1 MAIHAALLRCCR
13 ALALASLAGL
23 AAAAFIP
30 ASAHA
35 AHNHKIDQLIGAMT
49 LDEKISMLRGSVPG
63 LPGQP
68 AADPLANGEV
78 GYVPGI
84 PRLGIPPLRFTDGP
98 AGVRITPPTTAMPSP
113 VSLAATFSTD
123 FARQYGKVLGHD
135 AQATNNDVIFA
146 PMINLVRVPYG
157 GRDFETLGEDPFL
170 MSRIVVPEMLAIQ
183 REGTIATPKHFA
195 ENNQETNRQGI
206 DVNVDER
213 TLNEI
218 ELPAF
223 EASVKAGAG
232 SVMCAYNKVNGLF
245 SCENPTLLTDILRT
259 RWGFDGFVV
268 SDYGANQSV
277 VPALTA
283 GMGVEFLSQ
292 HFGDPQSGLK
302 AAVTTGQLP
311 VSVVDRAVRGILN
324 TMDRFG
330 LLKGASPT
338 AGTVMQPQRPQLDV
352 EADAKIARDVATA
365 GAVLLKNG
373 GVLPLS
379 PGELSGLVVI
389 GATARQLLVG
399 GGGSSQV
406 EGFKAREKSPLTAL
420 TELAGPAAN
429 ITFKVGIDLDGV
441 LVPASVLSLPGGGT
455 QGLLRTNNKTGATQ
469 IDPQIDF
476 TGANALPVGS
486 DVTWTGTITVPTAG
500 DYEFKIQTD
509 PSPGLAFDV
518 GVGTGTVSV
527 DNVQLGQTVPF
538 LGNLSRLPTTDGLA
552 NAGGHIT
559 LSAGPHTIKVTGTT
573 AGAFIFPP
581 STNPLQIRLAWIT
594 SEQRQQNLADAAAA
608 AHSAKA
614 ALVFVHEEGSEGVD
628 RPSLSLPLDQD
639 GLIQAV
645 TAATPRAA
653 IVINSGYPVAM
664 PWVDSSNAILQMWY
678 PGQEGGTATAEL
690 LLGQANPSGK
700 LPVTFPLSDAI
711 TPFAGLPERF
721 PGRDPLGTARFPGLD
736 LGTANARQYYSEGIF
751 VGYRWYDANGI
762 QPLFPFGHGL
772 SYTRFDYSALKV
784 QRDDD
789 GFEVSF
795 RVRNVG
801 QLKGA
806 EVPQVYLGPPNPAPV
821 PMAPKQLVGFERIE
835 LGPGESEKVNLH
847 IGARQLSYWSTV
859 KHDWVIAGGDRP
871 VYVGSSSRDIR
882 LQGQAKERR
891 GHD

>member
-1 MAIHAALLRCCR
+1 MAIHAAVLRCCR
-13 ALALASLAGL
+13 ALALGSLAGL
-23 AAAAFIP
+23 AAAGFIP

-35 AHNHKIDQLIGAMT
+35 AHNHKIDQLIAAMT
-49 LDEKISMLRGSVPG
+49 VDEKISMLRGSVPG

-78 GYVPGI
+78 GYLPGI

-98 AGVRITPPTTAMPSP
+98 GGVRITPPTTAMPAP

-183 REGTIATPKHFA
+183 GEGTIATPKHFA

-232 SVMCAYNKVNGLF
+232 SVMCAYNKVNALY
-245 SCENPTLLTDILRT
+245 SCENPTLLTDILRK
-259 RWGFDGFVV
+259 RWRFDGFVV

-292 HFGDPQSGLK
+292 HFAGLK
-302 AAVTTGQLP
+302 ATVTSGQLP
-311 VSVVDRAVRGILN
+311 VSVIDRVVRGILN

-330 LLKGASPT
+330 LLEGASP
-338 AGTVMQPQRPQLDV
+338 AGGTVIEPQRPQLDV

-365 GAVLLKNG
+365 GAVLLKNE

-379 PGELSGLVVI
+379 RENLRSLAVI
-389 GATARQLLVG
+389 GPTGRQLLVG

-406 EGFKAREKSPLTAL
+406 EGFREREKSPLTAL
-420 TELAGPAAN
+420 TQLAGPGAN
-429 ITFKVGIDLDGV
+429 IAFSVGIDLDGV
-441 LVPASVLSLPGGGT
+441 PVPASVLSPPGGGA
-455 QGLLRTNNKTGATQ
+455 QGLLRTNNVTGATQ

-476 TGANALPVGS
+476 TRTNALPTGS
-486 DVTWTGTITVPTAG
+486 DVTWTGTVTVPTAG
-500 DYEFKIQTD
+500 EYEFKIQTD

-518 GVGTGTVSV
+518 GIGTGTVSV
-527 DNVQLGQTVPF
+527 DSVQLGRTVPF
-538 LGNLSRLPTTDGLA
+538 FGNLSRLPTTDALA
-552 NAGGHIT
+552 NAGGRIT
-559 LSAGPHTIKVTGTT
+559 LSAGPHTIQVTGTT
-573 AGAFIFPP
+573 KGAFFIPP
-581 STNPLQIRLAWIT
+581 SPNPLQIRLAWMT
-594 SEQRQQNLADAAAA
+594 PELRQARIDAAVAA
-608 AHSAKA
+608 ARSARA
-614 ALVFVHEEGSEGVD
+614 VLVFVHEEGTEGSD
-628 RPSLSLPLDQD
+628 RPSLSLPLEQN
-639 GLIQAV
+639 GLIAAV
-645 TAATPRAA
+645 VSANPRTT
-653 IVINSGYPVAM
+653 VVLNSGYPVVM
-664 PWVDSSNAILQMWY
+664 PWVDRVNAILQMWY
-678 PGQEGGTATAEL
+678 PGQEGGDATAEL
-690 LLGQANPSGK
+690 LLGQANPGGK
-700 LPVTFPLSDAI
+700 LPVTFPRAEAD
-711 TPFAGLPERF
+711 TPFAGHPERF
-721 PGRDPLGTARFPGLD
+721 PGLAIGTPS
-736 LGTANARQYYSEGIF
+736 ARQFYSEGIF

-772 SYTRFDYSALKV
+772 SYTRFDYSDLKIHPEG
-784 QRDDD
+784 D
-789 GFEVSF
+789 GFAVSF

-801 QLKGA
+801 QVNGA
-806 EVPQVYLGPPNPAPV
+806 EVPQVYLGPPSSAPV

-835 LGPGESEKVNLH
+835 LGPGESEKVKLH
-847 IGARQLSYWSTV
+847 IGERQLSYWSTV
-859 KHDWVIAGGDRP
+859 THDWVVAGGDRP

-891 GHD
+891 GRD

>member
-1 MAIHAALLRCCR
+1 MAIHATLLRCCR

-23 AAAAFIP
+23 AAAGFIP

-35 AHNHKIDQLIGAMT
+35 AHNHKIDQLIAAMT

-68 AADPLANGEV
+68 AADPLSNGEV
-78 GYVPGI
+78 GYLPGI

-98 AGVRITPPTTAMPSP
+98 GGVRITPPTTAMPAP

-183 REGTIATPKHFA
+183 GEGTIATPKHFA

-232 SVMCAYNKVNGLF
+232 SVMCAYNKVNGLY
-245 SCENPTLLTDILRT
+245 SCENPTLLTDILRK
-259 RWGFDGFVV
+259 RWRFDGFVV

-292 HFGDPQSGLK
+292 HFAGLK
-302 AAVTTGQLP
+302 AAVTSGQLP

-330 LLKGASPT
+330 LLEGASP
-338 AGTVMQPQRPQLDV
+338 AGGTVIQPQRPQLDV

-365 GAVLLKNG
+365 GAVLLKNE

-379 PGELSGLVVI
+379 REDLRSLAVI
-389 GATARQLLVG
+389 GPTGRQLLVG

-406 EGFKAREKSPLTAL
+406 EGFREREKSPLTAL
-420 TELAGPAAN
+420 TQLAGPGAN
-429 ITFKVGIDLDGV
+429 IAFSVGLDLDGV
-441 LVPASVLSLPGGGT
+441 LVPASVLSPPGGG
-455 QGLLRTNNKTGATQ
+455 QGLLRTNNVNGATQ
-469 IDPQIDF
+469 IDSQIDF
-476 TGANALPVGS
+476 TGAKALPVGS
-486 DVTWTGTITVPTAG
+486 DVTWTGTVTVPTAG
-500 DYEFKIQTD
+500 EYEFKIQTD
-509 PSPGLAFDV
+509 PSPGLDFAV
-518 GVGTGTVSV
+518 GIGSGTVSV
-527 DNVQLGQTVPF
+527 DSVQLGQTVPF
-538 LGNLSRLPTTDGLA
+538 FGNLSRLPTTDGLA
-552 NAGGHIT
+552 NAGGRIT
-559 LSAGPHTIKVTGTT
+559 LSAGRHTIKVTGTT
-573 AGAFIFPP
+573 RGAFFIPP
-581 STNPLQIRLAWIT
+581 SPTPLQIRLAWMT
-594 SEQRQQNLADAAAA
+594 PELRQARIDAAVAA
-608 AHSAKA
+608 ARSARA
-614 ALVFVHEEGSEGVD
+614 VLVFVHEEGTEGVD
-628 RPSLSLPLDQD
+628 RSSLSLPLDQD

-653 IVINSGYPVAM
+653 VVVNSGYPVAM
-664 PWVDSSNAILQMWY
+664 PWVGSSNAILQMWY

-700 LPVTFPLSDAI
+700 LPVTFPRSDAD
-711 TPFAGLPERF
+711 TPFAGHPE
-721 PGRDPLGTARFPGLD
+721 RFPGLD
-736 LGTANARQYYSEGIF
+736 LRTVNARQYYSEGIF

-789 GFEVSF
+789 GLEVSF

-801 QLKGA
+801 QVKGA

-821 PMAPKQLVGFERIE
+821 PMAPKQLAGFERIE
-835 LGPGESEKVNLH
+835 LGPGKSEKVKLH
-847 IGARQLSYWSTV
+847 IGARQLSYWSTA
-859 KHDWVIAGGDRP
+859 KHDWVVAGGDRP

-882 LQGQAKERR
+882 LQGRAKERR
-891 GHD
+891 GDD

>member
-13 ALALASLAGL
+13 ALALVSLAGL
-23 AAAAFIP
+23 GAAGFIP

-35 AHNHKIDQLIGAMT
+35 AHNHKIDQLIAAMT

-78 GYVPGI
+78 GYLPGI

-98 AGVRITPPTTAMPSP
+98 AGVRITPPTTAMPAP

-183 REGTIATPKHFA
+183 GEGTIATPKHFA

-223 EASVKAGAG
+223 EASVKTGAG
-232 SVMCAYNKVNGLF
+232 SVMCAYNKVNGLY
-245 SCENPTLLTDILRT
+245 SCENPTLLTDILRK

-277 VPALTA
+277 VPALSA

-292 HFGDPQSGLK
+292 NFAGLK
-302 AAVTTGQLP
+302 AAVTSGQLP

-324 TMDRFG
+324 SMDRFG
-330 LLKGASPT
+330 LLEGASP
-338 AGTVMQPQRPQLDV
+338 AGGMVIEPQRPQLDV

-365 GAVLLKNG
+365 GAVLLKNE

-379 PGELSGLVVI
+379 REDLRSLAVI
-389 GATARQLLVG
+389 GPTGRQLLVG

-406 EGFKAREKSPLTAL
+406 EGFREREKSPLSAL
-420 TELAGPAAN
+420 TQLAGPGAN
-429 ITFKVGIDLDGV
+429 IAFSVGIDLDGV
-441 LVPASVLSLPGGGT
+441 LVPASVLSPPGGG
-455 QGLLRTNNKTGATQ
+455 QGLLRTNNVTGATQ
-469 IDPQIDF
+469 IDSQIDF
-476 TGANALPVGS
+476 TGAKALPVGS
-486 DVTWTGTITVPTAG
+486 DVTWTGTVKVPTAG
-500 DYEFKIQTD
+500 EYEFKIQTD
-509 PSPGLAFDV
+509 PSPGLAFGV

-527 DNVQLGQTVPF
+527 DSVQLGQTVPF

-552 NAGGHIT
+552 NAGGRIT

-573 AGAFIFPP
+573 KGVFIIPP
-581 STNPLQIRLAWIT
+581 SPNPLQIRLAWIT
-594 SEQRQQNLADAAAA
+594 PELRQARIDAAVAA
-608 AHSAKA
+608 ARSARA
-614 ALVFVHEEGSEGVD
+614 VLVFVHEEGTEGVD
-628 RPSLSLPLDQD
+628 RSSLSLPLDQD
-639 GLIQAV
+639 GLIRAV

-653 IVINSGYPVAM
+653 VVINSGYPVAM
-664 PWVDSSNAILQMWY
+664 PWVL
-678 PGQEGGTATAEL
+678 
-690 LLGQANPSGK
+690 
-700 LPVTFPLSDAI
+700 PLSSSASKI
-711 TPFAGLPERF
+711 TTACGEPSRF
-721 PGRDPLGTARFPGLD
+721 MRATPV
-736 LGTANARQYYSEGIF
+736 F
-751 VGYRWYDANGI
+751 VPSI
-762 QPLFPFGHGL
+762 
-772 SYTRFDYSALKV
+772 SV
-784 QRDDD
+784 
-789 GFEVSF
+789 
-795 RVRNVG
+795 
-801 QLKGA
+801 
-806 EVPQVYLGPPNPAPV
+806 
-821 PMAPKQLVGFERIE
+821 
-835 LGPGESEKVNLH
+835 
-847 IGARQLSYWSTV
+847 
-859 KHDWVIAGGDRP
+859 
-871 VYVGSSSRDIR
+871 
-882 LQGQAKERR
+882 
-891 GHD
+891 

>member
-1 MAIHAALLRCCR
+1 MAIHHALVRRRR

-23 AAAAFIP
+23 AAAGLIP
-30 ASAHA
+30 APAHA
-35 AHNHKIDQLIGAMT
+35 AHNNKIDQLISAMT

-63 LPGQP
+63 LPFQP
-68 AADPLANGEV
+68 ATDPLANGEV
-78 GYVPGI
+78 GYLPGI

-98 AGVRITPPTTAMPSP
+98 AGVRITPPTTAMPAP

-232 SVMCAYNKVNGLF
+232 SVMCAYNQVNGHF
-245 SCENPTLLTDILRT
+245 SCENPTLLTDILRK
-259 RWGFDGFVV
+259 RWGFDDFVV

-277 VPALTA
+277 VPALNA

-292 HFGDPQSGLK
+292 HFGDPKSGLK
-302 AAVTTGQLP
+302 AAVTSGQLP

-324 TMDRFG
+324 SMERFG

-338 AGTVMQPQRPQLDV
+338 GGTVIQPERPQLDV
-352 EADAKIARDVATA
+352 EADAQIAREVATA
-365 GAVLLKNG
+365 GAVLLKND

-379 PGELSGLVVI
+379 GGDLGGLVVI

-441 LVPASVLSLPGGGT
+441 LVPASVLSPQPPPGGGG
-455 QGLLRTNNKTGATQ
+455 QGLLRTNNVTGATQ
-469 IDPQIDF
+469 IDPQINF

-486 DVTWTGTITVPTAG
+486 DVAWTGTITVPTAG

-509 PSPGLAFDV
+509 PSPGLAFDI

-559 LSAGPHTIKVTGTT
+559 LSAGPHAIKVAGTT

-594 SEQRQQNLADAAAA
+594 PEQRQQNLADAAAA
-608 AHSAKA
+608 AHSANA

-639 GLIQAV
+639 GLIRAV
-645 TAATPRAA
+645 TAATRRAA
-653 IVINSGYPVAM
+653 VVINSGYPVAM
-664 PWVDSSNAILQMWY
+664 PWVDGSNAILQMWY

-690 LLGQANPSGK
+690 LLGHASPSGK
-700 LPVTFPLSDAI
+700 LPVTFPRSEAD
-711 TPFAGLPERF
+711 TPVAGHPE
-721 PGRDPLGTARFPGLD
+721 RFPGLD
-736 LGTANARQYYSEGIF
+736 LGTANARQFYSEGIF

-772 SYTRFDYSALKV
+772 SYTRFDYSELKV
-784 QRDDD
+784 ERAGD

-801 QLKGA
+801 QVKGA
-806 EVPQVYLGPPNPAPV
+806 EVPQVYLGPPSPAPV
-821 PMAPKQLVGFERIE
+821 SMAPKQLVGFERVE
-835 LGPGESEKVNLH
+835 LGPGKSEKVKVH

-859 KHDWVIAGGDRP
+859 KHDWVVARGERP
-871 VYVGSSSRDIR
+871 VYVGSSSGDIR
-882 LQGQAKERR
+882 LQGQAKEKR
-891 GHD
+891 GAD

>member
-23 AAAAFIP
+23 AAAACIP

-213 TLNEI
+213 TLN
-218 ELPAF
+218 A
-223 EASVKAGAG
+223 
-232 SVMCAYNKVNGLF
+232 
-245 SCENPTLLTDILRT
+245 
-259 RWGFDGFVV
+259 
-268 SDYGANQSV
+268 
-277 VPALTA
+277 
-283 GMGVEFLSQ
+283 
-292 HFGDPQSGLK
+292 
-302 AAVTTGQLP
+302 
-311 VSVVDRAVRGILN
+311 
-324 TMDRFG
+324 MDRFG

-441 LVPASVLSLPGGGT
+441 LVPASVLSLPGGRT

-645 TAATPRAA
+645 TAATPHAA

-678 PGQEGGTATAEL
+678 RGQEGGTATAEL

-882 LQGQAKERR
+882 LQGQAKER
-891 GHD
+891 